1 MLVTNLSSLISIL
14 INVKLYSFAITK
26 SYKISHGI
34 IFVYFVPSIV
44 APILKPASPKTKPM
58 IGEFASVVL
67 ALKLSPDRLYAY
79 SMSPPADHP
88 LEFLNSFNAFSV
100 MKNRT

>member
-1 MLVTNLSSLISIL
+1 M
-14 INVKLYSFAITK
+14 
-26 SYKISHGI
+26 
-34 IFVYFVPSIV
+34 V

-88 LEFLNSFNAFSV
+88 LEFLNSFNALSV